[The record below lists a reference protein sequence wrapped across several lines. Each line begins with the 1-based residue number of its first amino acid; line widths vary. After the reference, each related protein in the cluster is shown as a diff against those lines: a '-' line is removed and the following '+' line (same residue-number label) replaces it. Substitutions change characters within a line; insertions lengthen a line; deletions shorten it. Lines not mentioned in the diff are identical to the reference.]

1 MLLFSFIFILLFTF
15 VDLPRLMKEVRRILK
30 PDGCFMF
37 AMVGGSTLPELRS
50 CLVLAE
56 MERDGGVSPHVGP
69 FIDFPDVGS
78 LLSAA
83 GFQLPTID
91 IDTIQIAYPDAA
103 ILMEHLQRMGENNAC
118 INRRN
123 RVPLDI
129 FLATAALYQQLHQ
142 LESTHDDTPTP
153 SVDDMTIQQ
162 KEEES
167 IVATVQV
174 IYGIGWTPHKSQ
186 PKPLPRGSATKKIGQ
201 L

>member
-1 MLLFSFIFILLFTF
+1 
-15 VDLPRLMKEVRRILK
+15 MKEVRRILK

-78 LLSAA
+78 LLSSA

-91 IDTIQIAYPDAA
+91 IDTLQLAYPDAA
-103 ILMEHLQRMGENNAC
+103 ILMEHLQRMGESNAC

-123 RVPLDI
+123 RVHSDL

-142 LESTHDDTPTP
+142 LDSTNG
-153 SVDDMTIQQ
+153 S
-162 KEEES
+162 EEEECV
-167 IVATVQV
+167 VATVQV
-174 IYGIGWTPHKSQ
+174 IYGIGWTPHMSQ